1 MPVDKSIPEDDPCSN
16 AGDRIRELISGE
28 GKPPEGDEKLALANV
43 CLRLG
48 SLPTLCGL
56 CPAHAWRRPRNAG
69 LCSLKSS
76 SSVSGRVER
85 SRDPYTLLAA
95 ACKDTRSS
103 LDHTKRRGSL
113 SAPRRKNKL

>member
-56 CPAHAWRRPRNAG
+56 CPAHAW
-69 LCSLKSS
+69 
-76 SSVSGRVER
+76 E
-85 SRDPYTLLAA
+85 AA
-95 ACKDTRSS
+95 EKCR
-103 LDHTKRRGSL
+103 LV
-113 SAPRRKNKL
+113 